1 MSAIA
6 DPKSFYRSLE
16 TTSINVVSKISFFDH
31 YEFKQK
37 DIDNFKEILEKNNAE
52 VIITTEKD
60 LVRLSGL
67 NLNGVEVYTLNI
79 EFSLDD
85 EGVDY
90 LNSFLN

>member
-1 MSAIA
+1 MLLLVCIIAIFCS
-6 DPKSFYRSLE
+6 PF
-16 TTSINVVSKISFFDH
+16 SKISFFDH
-31 YEFKQK
+31 YEFKQT

-52 VIITTEKD
+52 IIITTEKD